1 MDKKGWIVAGIASAL
16 IPIAVVV
23 CVFLFS
29 GSDKSDKVVEKQPEV
44 SVQPNGGEIT
54 KTDNDGILKFK
65 SKYGYAVNFKDGYEV
80 DTSGKQYDFHIG
92 DSQRK
97 GEVVISVAKN
107 DGSFDGIS
115 TKDEWDEKMTEFG
128 KCADFAV
135 KDINGAE
142 ARVAHYYFKGNGEE
156 IFDSILA
163 VIEGEEYY
171 YTYIYKAAKNITE
184 EESNH
189 LGAILLTFQL
199 EK

>member
-1 MDKKGWIVAGIASAL
+1 MDKKGWIVAGIAAAL
-16 IPIAVVV
+16 IPIAAVV
-23 CVFLFS
+23 CIFLFS
-29 GSDKSDKVVEKQPEV
+29 GDNKTDKEVEKQPEV
-44 SVQPNGGEIT
+44 SVQPNGGEIA

-65 SKYGYAVNFKDGYEV
+65 SKYGYSVNFKDGYEV

-92 DSQRK
+92 DSQGK

-156 IFDSILA
+156 VFDIILA

-171 YTYIYKAAKNITE
+171 YTYIYKAAKDITE